1 MGHAIHQLLSDCTY
15 PSVSGTNVSRDFVE
29 LPSQILEHWCFEPE
43 VLAMYAK
50 DEKGNVIPEEM
61 VKRMKAVGTFNQGFA
76 FSELLA
82 ASYLDMTFH
91 SIKAGEKVNT
101 QALEKA
107 AMQKIGMISQ
117 IPPRYRSTYF
127 SHCFGDGGYSAGYY
141 SYTWSEWLDADA
153 FEAFKEAG
161 NIFDKTTA
169 DKFKVLLSSGSTKDA
184 MTLYKNFRGK
194 EPDIKALLRNRGM
207 IK

>member
-1 MGHAIHQLLSDCTY
+1 
-15 PSVSGTNVSRDFVE
+15 
-29 LPSQILEHWCFEPE
+29 
-43 VLAMYAK
+43 MYAK

-101 QALEKA
+101 QELEKA